1 MNKKVWM
8 VAMLA
13 LAPWMGGCS
22 QSGETESASLVT
34 PAVHA
39 QSTPSD
45 VPETPVLTPEVV
57 ATQSEA
63 ANGDAE
69 VRMQRC
75 HGELQALQKVDG
87 KRYSERKM
95 EFDRL
100 MSGAALYAGIRG
112 AVQSRTQDAVD
123 ALYRYKTDKLCADIG
138 QDVLNGLARTGNAG
152 RAL

>member
-8 VAMLA
+8 VAVLA
-13 LAPWMGGCS
+13 FAPWVGGCS
-22 QSGETESASLVT
+22 QSGEAEPVSLVT
-34 PAVHA
+34 PAARA
-39 QSTPSD
+39 QSTLSD
-45 VPETPVLTPEVV
+45 VSETPVLIPEGVSTPPE
-57 ATQSEA
+57 TI
-63 ANGDAE
+63 NGDAE
-69 VRMQRC
+69 ARMQRC
-75 HGELQALQKVDG
+75 HGELQALRKVDG
-87 KRYSERKM
+87 KRYAERKV

-123 ALYRYKTDKLCADIG
+123 ALYRYKADKLCADIG